1 MVFGL
6 GVRFGFG
13 FIGTRLFGFGF
24 GSGFFMGWVVLSGFR
39 FVTWV
44 VVVGSVGLVTGC
56 TGLFGFGL

>member
-24 GSGFFMGWVVLSGFR
+24 GSGFFVGWVVLSGFR

-44 VVVGSVGLVTGC
+44 VVVG
-56 TGLFGFGL
+56 